1 MRPHGPCAPLRA
13 VLLPALL
20 LLLVAGCTT
29 ATNPRTA
36 SITATAPKN
45 IIILF
50 ADGAAATQFEVARY
64 AARHLRNEPFA
75 VTDVVLKTG
84 TLGLLT
90 THPHEAFATDSAA
103 TATTMSTGVK
113 TTIGAIGVGPDGQS
127 LRTVMEAAKAR
138 GKRIGLVTT
147 ASVHDASPAAFS
159 VHAKNRGDV
168 QAIVD
173 QYLTLEPDVLLGG
186 GAIHFRPEGAG
197 GTRKDGRDIVAAF
210 REKGYQIARTPAEL
224 EAATGPRLLGLF
236 DDEDLDFEID
246 RDPRAQPSMA
256 DMAAAAIRLLS
267 QGSPNGFVLFLENEN
282 PDTASHRNDVAS
294 LIRDL
299 WVFDRAVQHA
309 LEFQR
314 RTPGETLLLVTGDH
328 ETGGLSVTY
337 AQKDMS
343 TTSSRNRFYAAAEH
357 LDLIKGI
364 TISHERAAERL
375 GKTPTPEA
383 LDALLREHFPGFR
396 LDPDLREA
404 ILKQQMLDRN
414 FTYPTQ
420 NALGRMVARQ
430 TGFYWGTS
438 GHTTEPVVVGAMGPG
453 ADAFH
458 GYLDNTDFGKIL
470 HRLLGGP

>member
-1 MRPHGPCAPLRA
+1 MRTHGTPVAMRRRF
-13 VLLPALL
+13 LLSVALL
-20 LLLVAGCTT
+20 LLAGCGK
-29 ATNPRTA
+29 AAQPSA
-36 SITATAPKN
+36 AAAAGAAPKN
-45 IIILF
+45 IIILY
-50 ADGAAATQFEVARY
+50 ADGTAGTQFEVARY
-64 AARHLRNEPFA
+64 ASRYLRNEPFA
-75 VTDVVLKTG
+75 VTDVVLKQG
-84 TLGLLT
+84 ALGLLT
-90 THPHEAFATDSAA
+90 THPHEAFATDSAT
-103 TATTMSTGVK
+103 TATTMSTGFK
-113 TTIGAIGVGPDGQS
+113 STIGAIGVGPDGQP
-127 LRTVMEAAKAR
+127 LRTAMEAAKAR

-173 QYLTLEPDVLLGG
+173 QYLALEPDVLMGG
-186 GAIHFRPEGAG
+186 GAIHFRPESAG
-197 GTRKDGRDIVAAF
+197 GTRKDGRDMIAAF
-210 REKGYQIARTPAEL
+210 RAKGYQVARTPAEL
-224 EAATGPRLLGLF
+224 QAAAGPRVLGLF
-236 DDEDLDFEID
+236 DDGDLDFEID

-256 DMAAAAIRLLS
+256 DMAAAAIRILA

-282 PDTASHRNDVAS
+282 PDTASHRNDIAS

-314 RTPGETLLLVTGDH
+314 RAPGETLVLVTGDH

-343 TTSSRNRFYAAAEH
+343 TTSSRNRFYAASAH

-364 TISHERAAERL
+364 TISNERAAERL

-383 LDALLREHFPGFR
+383 LDALLREHYPGFR

-404 ILKQQMLDRN
+404 ILKQQMLERN

-438 GHTTEPVVVGAMGPG
+438 GHTTEPIVVGAMGPG

-458 GYLDNTDFGKIL
+458 GYLDNTDFGKAL
-470 HRLLGGP
+470 HRLLDGR

>member
-1 MRPHGPCAPLRA
+1 MRRHGPRAAVCAS
-13 VLLPALL
+13 VLLPTLL
-20 LLLVAGCTT
+20 ILAACGT
-29 ATNPRTA
+29 AAKSTSTA
-36 SITATAPKN
+36 PAAAAPKN
-45 IIILF
+45 IIILY
-50 ADGAAATQFEVARY
+50 ADGTAATQFEVARY
-64 AARHLRNEPFA
+64 ASRHLRNEPFA

-84 TLGLLT
+84 ALGLLT
-90 THPHEAFATDSAA
+90 TNPHEAFATDSAT

-127 LRTVMEAAKAR
+127 VRTVMEAAKAR

-168 QAIVD
+168 QEIVD
-173 QYLTLEPDVLLGG
+173 QYFTLEPDVLMGG
-186 GAIHFRPEGAG
+186 GAKHFRPESAK
-197 GTRKDGRDIVAAF
+197 GTRKDGRDMVAAF
-210 REKGYQIARTPAEL
+210 RAKGYQVASTPAEL
-224 EAATGPRLLGLF
+224 QAATGPRVLGLF
-236 DDEDLDFEID
+236 DDEDLDFEVD
-246 RDPRAQPSMA
+246 RDPKTQPSMA
-256 DMAAAAIRLLS
+256 EMAAAAIRILS

-282 PDTASHRNDVAS
+282 PDTASHRSDINS

-314 RTPGETLLLVTGDH
+314 RAPNDTLIIVTGDH

-343 TTSSRNRFYAAAEH
+343 TTSSRNRFYAAAAH

-364 TISHERAAERL
+364 TISHEKAAARL
-375 GKTPTPEA
+375 GRTPTPEA
-383 LDALLREHFPGFR
+383 LDALLREHFPGFK

-404 ILKQQMLDRN
+404 ILKQQMIERN

-420 NALGRMVARQ
+420 SALGRMVSRQ

-453 ADAFH
+453 ADEFR
-458 GYLDNTDFGKIL
+458 GYMDNSDFGKIM

>member
-1 MRPHGPCAPLRA
+1 MRPHGVRVA
-13 VLLPALL
+13 VQGSILFPVLL
-20 LLLVAGCTT
+20 LLLAGCAKVAPSS
-29 ATNPRTA
+29 ATPPA
-36 SITATAPKN
+36 AAPKN
-45 IIILF
+45 IIILY
-50 ADGAAATQFEVARY
+50 ADGTAATQFEVARY
-64 AARHLRNEPFA
+64 ASRHLRNEPFA

-84 TLGLLT
+84 AVGLVT
-90 THPHEAFATDSAA
+90 THPHEAFATDSAT

-173 QYLTLEPDVLLGG
+173 QYFALEPDVLMGG
-186 GAIHFRPEGAG
+186 GAKHFRPESAG
-197 GTRKDGRDIVAAF
+197 GTRKDARDMIAAF
-210 REKGYQIARTPAEL
+210 RAKGYQVARTPAEL
-224 EAATGPRLLGLF
+224 QAATGPRLLGLF
-236 DDEDLDFEID
+236 DDEDMAFEVD
-246 RDPRAQPSMA
+246 RDPRTQPSMA
-256 DMAAAAIRLLS
+256 DMAAAAIRILS

-282 PDTASHRNDVAS
+282 PDTAGHRNDIAS
-294 LIRDL
+294 VIRDL

-309 LEFQR
+309 LEFHR
-314 RTPGETLLLVTGDH
+314 RAPNDTLLVVTGDH

-343 TTSSRNRFYAAAEH
+343 TTSSRNRFYAAAAH
-357 LDLIKGI
+357 LDMIKGI

-375 GKTPTPEA
+375 GKTPTSEA
-383 LDALLREHFPGFR
+383 VDALLREHFPGFH
-396 LDPDLREA
+396 LDADLREA
-404 ILKQQMLDRN
+404 ILKQQMLERN
-414 FTYPTQ
+414 YTYPTQ

-438 GHTTEPVVVGAMGPG
+438 GHTTEPVIVGAMGPG
-453 ADAFH
+453 ADAFR

>member
-1 MRPHGPCAPLRA
+1 LHSSVLLSA
-13 VLLPALL
+13 VLLLAACAKMATPSAAPPA
-20 LLLVAGCTT
+20 A
-29 ATNPRTA
+29 A
-36 SITATAPKN
+36 APKN
-45 IIILF
+45 IIILY
-50 ADGAAATQFEVARY
+50 ADGTAATQFEVARY
-64 AARHLRNEPFA
+64 AARYLRNESFA

-84 TLGLLT
+84 SLGLVT
-90 THPHEAFATDSAA
+90 THPHEAFATDSAT

-113 TTIGAIGVGPDGQS
+113 STIGAIGVGPDGQS
-127 LRTVMEAAKAR
+127 LRTAMEAAKAR

-168 QAIVD
+168 QVIVD
-173 QYLTLEPDVLLGG
+173 QYLALEPDVLMGG
-186 GAIHFRPEGAG
+186 GAIHFRPESAG
-197 GTRKDGRDIVAAF
+197 GTRKDGKDMIAAF
-210 REKGYQIARTPAEL
+210 RAKGYQVVRTPAEL
-224 EAATGPRLLGLF
+224 EGATGARVLGLF
-236 DDEDLDFEID
+236 DDGDMDFEID
-246 RDPRAQPSMA
+246 RDPRTQPSMA
-256 DMAAAAIRLLS
+256 DMAAAAIRILS

-282 PDTASHRNDVAS
+282 PDTASHRNDIAS
-294 LIRDL
+294 MIRDL

-314 RTPGETLLLVTGDH
+314 RAPGDTLLLVTGDH

-343 TTSSRNRFYAAAEH
+343 TTSSRNRFYAAAAH

-364 TISHERAAERL
+364 TISNEKAAARL
-375 GKTPTPEA
+375 GKTPSPEA

-404 ILKQQMLDRN
+404 ILKQQMLERN

-438 GHTTEPVVVGAMGPG
+438 GHTTEPIVVGAMGPG
-453 ADAFH
+453 ADAFR

-470 HRLLGGP
+470 HRLIDGP